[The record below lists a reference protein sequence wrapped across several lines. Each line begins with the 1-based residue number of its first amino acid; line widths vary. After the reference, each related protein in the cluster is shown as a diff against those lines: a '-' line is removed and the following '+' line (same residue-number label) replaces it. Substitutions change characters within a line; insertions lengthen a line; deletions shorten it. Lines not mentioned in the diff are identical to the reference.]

1 MPMSVQSGDKVRV
14 IGGPYRGWEGE
25 VLRVEEDRERV
36 TVVIPVFAKPTA
48 NSGRRSS
55 SQSSDASPP
64 TTDIVATCE
73 RDNHRMTLVALRT
86 GRFHDRDEQR
96 TYSPVSVQ
104 TMYHLLS

>member
-1 MPMSVQSGDKVRV
+1 MSVQSGDKVRV

-48 NSGRRSS
+48 NSGRRRS

-73 RDNHRMTLVALRT
+73 RANNRMNLAALRAA
-86 GRFHDRDEQR
+86 RYPDR
-96 TYSPVSVQ
+96 
-104 TMYHLLS
+104 